1 MYNIFRY
8 KYNKIRDEPIDLDNY
23 TFFIRLYYNKFS
35 GCHFITITN
44 LGIVII
50 AYNRVMKTNSAL
62 SKRKQKPKNH
72 GVVRIIRKSNK
83 LVEARYKL
91 DIWETR
97 IFTKMLMIINKGD
110 DDFKKYKIY
119 LKDLVDDFNLGKNQ
133 QAYPLLRQG
142 ARKLMRKVFYLPYK
156 VDGVDRL
163 FEAPLVTGLDSA
175 VTDGR
180 AVRDDHLYI
189 EVSFAPEMKPY
200 LIQLK
205 SQFTMYDARNILK
218 LPSTYSIRIYELL
231 KQYEKIGKR
240 TFELDEL
247 KHIIGV
253 KEEIEVNGKKEFKD
267 SYPMYGNF
275 RQRVLLKAQKDL
287 KKYTDIQFTFEP
299 KRTGRKTTHLIFYI
313 ELNQDIQKKFV
324 PNKAFTE
331 NTDDQQVL
339 VEELHQMVLKWIAVD
354 VVQKWVSTLP
364 EKQIRKGIAYTLM
377 QIKSGKEISNVAG
390 YLQKMVR
397 TANLTNPI
405 LEKQQKKAAKKSDEK
420 ANQEKLAGLEAE
432 VKKLMANKH
441 QKEKALVDII
451 LTEQPDIKDTLLEQ
465 AKQRVFSG
473 YDATK
478 TVAENLETPIFASA
492 FHNTVLESFK
502 ERFTA
507 LNKAYDLKIGKL
519 KRAINHM

>member
-1 MYNIFRY
+1 
-8 KYNKIRDEPIDLDNY
+8 
-23 TFFIRLYYNKFS
+23 
-35 GCHFITITN
+35 
-44 LGIVII
+44 
-50 AYNRVMKTNSAL
+50 MKSKGS
-62 SKRKQKPKNH
+62 SKRKHNPKSH

-97 IFTKMLMIINKGD
+97 IFSKMLMMINKGD

-119 LKDLVDDFNLGKNQ
+119 LKDLVDDFGLGKNQ

-142 ARKLMRKVFYLPYK
+142 ARKLMRKVFYLPYE
-156 VDGVDRL
+156 VDGVERL

-180 AVRDDHLYI
+180 SVREDHLYI

-240 TFELDEL
+240 TFEINEL

-267 SYPMYGNF
+267 NYPLYGNF

-287 KKYTDIQFTFEP
+287 KKYTDIEFIFEP
-299 KRTGRKTTHLIFYI
+299 KRTGRKITHLIFYI
-313 ELNQDIQKKFV
+313 SLNQETQKNFV
-324 PNKAFTE
+324 PTKVATGKD
-331 NTDDQQVL
+331 TKKTL
-339 VEELHQMVLKWIAVD
+339 VTELHKLVD
-354 VVQKWVSTLP
+354 KWVSVEVVRNWVKTIP
-364 EKQIRKGIAYTLM
+364 EKQIRQGITYTLN
-377 QIKSGKEISNVAG
+377 QIKQGKNISNIAG
-390 YLQKMVR
+390 YLQTMIR
-397 TANLTNPI
+397 TADI
-405 LEKQQKKAAKKSDEK
+405 KDSQSEKQQKVAKTKAKEKENLSKLAELEAKK
-420 ANQEKLAGLEAE
+420 
-432 VKKLMANKH
+432 KKLMLDKH

-451 LTEQPDIKDTLLEQ
+451 LTEKPDVKYTLLQ
-465 AKQRVFSG
+465 KAKQRSFSG
-473 YDATK
+473 FDFTK
-478 TVAENLETPIFASA
+478 SEDENLENPIFASA
-492 FHNTVLESFK
+492 FHNTVLEEFA
-502 ERFTA
+502 ERFIA
-507 LNKAYDLKIGKL
+507 LNEAYDLKIKKIKKL
-519 KRAINHM
+519 IAQIR